1 MRRSA
6 TLPVTDFQNVVH
18 CKIAASNL
26 FRRRMSE
33 DVLYAWRAPIPA
45 LVFGRR
51 RGDLTLAHSR
61 EARAIAVG
69 IKKK

>member
-33 DVLYAWRAPIPA
+33 DVLMRGERPFPPSFSVVVAAISRWPIR
-45 LVFGRR
+45 VRR
-51 RGDLTLAHSR
+51 VRSR
-61 EARAIAVG
+61 SG
-69 IKKK
+69 